1 MDAEMRLNAA
11 GWIVQDEWTRT
22 AVIRVRVILDAFIVM
37 PNHFHG
43 IILIECRGTLQR
55 APTLE
60 QFGKPTSDSI
70 PTIIRLF
77 KSATTKRLNALRDT
91 PGIPIWQRNYHEHI
105 IRDESEF
112 NRIREYVI
120 NNPAGWDKDEENPTV
135 ATGLPLQETGRHI
148 GLPLSIINPNPIK

>member
-1 MDAEMRLNAA
+1 M
-11 GWIVQDEWTRT
+11 
-22 AVIRVRVILDAFIVM
+22 
-37 PNHFHG
+37 
-43 IILIECRGTLQR
+43 QR

-77 KSATTKRLNALRDT
+77 KSVTTKRVNALRGT

-105 IRDESEF
+105 IRDESEL

-120 NNPAGWDKDEENPTV
+120 NNPAGWDKDEENPAV
-135 ATGLPLQETGRHI
+135 ATRVAPTGNGQTHRSA
-148 GLPLSIINPNPIK
+148 PTK